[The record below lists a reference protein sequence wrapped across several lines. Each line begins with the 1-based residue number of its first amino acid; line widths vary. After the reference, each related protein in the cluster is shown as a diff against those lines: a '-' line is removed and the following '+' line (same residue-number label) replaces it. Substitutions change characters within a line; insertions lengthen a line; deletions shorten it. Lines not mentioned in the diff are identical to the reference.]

1 MLIYNF
7 FMIYILKFEEWLG
20 KLSTLKV
27 FNSSEISRWE
37 FLASILIVWSIPI
50 FFVLVLNGV
59 FILEEPWSNFE
70 RFFLSLFTLFLII
83 LFQPIFILKRLRR
96 AYGERI
102 YIKEFHLFSLK
113 VMKVPTFSL
122 STEKVTITI
131 FCLQIFSS
139 FLSGTTMSSSNAPF
153 SEATTL
159 YLMKLNLYIKL
170 MLSRWSTWSDFN
182 FTTILFVF
190 IGSLICLCNIY
201 LIFCKDTKKG

>member
-1 MLIYNF
+1 
-7 FMIYILKFEEWLG
+7 MIYILKFEEWLG